1 MILEKKEEEF
11 KVEWSRYKIGK
22 NKKEEKENGEFGRI
36 MEEILED

>member
-11 KVEWSRYKIGK
+11 KVEWSRSEVWK
-22 NKKEEKENGEFGRI
+22 NKKVEKGNREFGGI